1 MRFQNIQSK
10 GLKSYSVKD
19 DFEVIDFCL
28 QQLYFALAHGRKKS
42 KGRAIDKLNKE
53 QFYFKLKPILRFIV
67 DASAKIENGFMVAH
81 TGYYFMQLLNHM
93 LYADPDF
100 ILSISADIV
109 QCAAANNFTYD
120 QSTMREVVKMAEQVL
135 ADHKEI
141 LAHSEQF
148 SNMIA
153 ILDQFANSGW
163 QEALELTW
171 RLKEVF

>member
-1 MRFQNIQSK
+1 MRFENIQVK
-10 GLKSYSVKD
+10 GLNSGSVKD
-19 DFEVIDFCL
+19 DFEVIDFCI
-28 QQLYFALAHGRKKS
+28 QQLYFAIVHGRNES
-42 KGRAIDKLNKE
+42 KGREIHKQNKE

-81 TGYYFMQLLNHM
+81 TGYYFMQLLNYM
-93 LYADPDF
+93 LYVDPDY

-109 QCAAANNFTYD
+109 RCAAANNFTYD
-120 QSTMREVVKMAEQVL
+120 QSTMREVVKMAEQIL

-141 LAHSEQF
+141 LVRPEQF
-148 SNMIA
+148 SNMIT